1 MQSQL
6 DPGFN
11 NDAPTHMKITPF
23 ALLFAAVASAA
34 AAQTQPQSAQRNSPS
49 GISESSAVTDQA
61 VQRIE
66 ARGGFVV
73 RDRDG
78 SITEA
83 SLART
88 WATDEDLTYVAKIAT
103 LKKLDLSFTL
113 VTDKGIKELQQ
124 LRQLEDL
131 SVETAEALTDAS
143 MNYVKN
149 IPTLRRLNVRGV
161 DITDVG
167 MPAIAQMTGLRSLN
181 LSHTMLQDVGL
192 ESLPALTELEELY
205 LGGNM
210 ITGINL
216 NFLKLLPRLRK
227 LSLRGVQRRNA
238 GACWTPR
245 VTDLDLETISLLSG
259 LEELDLGVGIG
270 LGRGGKPAAP
280 GGGNCRLTGGL
291 QVSDLG
297 VAKLGKLK
305 KLKQLNISGARLTP
319 TGLKVLA
326 GLPLERL
333 SLFSCTGLDDAAA
346 DVLAEIPT
354 LTSVDLSLTSIG
366 DKGLQTLGKLPN
378 LKFLYLSE
386 TKVTPQ
392 AVEAFQKSRSKTF
405 VSWAERMPARGA
417 PLQGMKEEPAE

>member
-1 MQSQL
+1 MQHQL
-6 DPGFN
+6 EPGLN
-11 NDAPTHMKITPF
+11 QIPTPHMKMTLLTALPAALVATLVAVPAMAQITET
-23 ALLFAAVASAA
+23 A
-34 AAQTQPQSAQRNSPS
+34 
-49 GISESSAVTDQA
+49 A

-78 SITEA
+78 SISEA

-88 WATDEDLTYVAKIAT
+88 WATDEDLKYVAQIKT

-113 VTDKGIKELQQ
+113 VTDKGIQELEQ

-131 SVETAEALTDAS
+131 SLETAEALTDAS

-149 IPTLRRLNVRGV
+149 IPALRRLNVRGV

-181 LSHTMLQDVGL
+181 LSHTMLEDVGL
-192 ESLPALTELEELY
+192 ENLPALTELEELH

-216 NFLKLLPRLRK
+216 NFLKLLPKLRK
-227 LSLRGVQRRNA
+227 LSLNGVQRRNA

-245 VTDLDLETISLLSG
+245 VTDLDLDTISLLSG
-259 LEELDLGVGIG
+259 LEELDLGVGLG
-270 LGRGGKPAAP
+270 LGRGGKPAAT

-291 QVSDLG
+291 QISDLG

-305 KLKQLNISGARLTP
+305 RLKQLNISGARLTP
-319 TGLKVLA
+319 A
-326 GLPLERL
+326 GLNTCRSESARESSARAAEPLEL
-333 SLFSCTGLDDAAA
+333 
-346 DVLAEIPT
+346 
-354 LTSVDLSLTSIG
+354 
-366 DKGLQTLGKLPN
+366 
-378 LKFLYLSE
+378 
-386 TKVTPQ
+386 
-392 AVEAFQKSRSKTF
+392 
-405 VSWAERMPARGA
+405 
-417 PLQGMKEEPAE
+417 

>member
-1 MQSQL
+1 
-6 DPGFN
+6 
-11 NDAPTHMKITPF
+11 MKNTLLT
-23 ALLFAAVASAA
+23 ALFAGSLAILAAVPAM
-34 AAQTQPQSAQRNSPS
+34 AQTTETA
-49 GISESSAVTDQA
+49 AVE
-61 VQRIE
+61 RIE

-73 RDRDG
+73 RERDG
-78 SITEA
+78 RISEA

-88 WATDEDLTYVAKIAT
+88 WATDEDLNYVAQIAT

-113 VTDKGIKELQQ
+113 VTDKGIKALEQ

-131 SVETAEALTDAS
+131 NLETAEALTDAS

-167 MPAIAQMTGLRSLN
+167 MPAIAQMTGLRSLD
-181 LSHTMLQDVGL
+181 LSHTMLEDVGL
-192 ESLPALTELEELY
+192 ENLPALTELEELY

-216 NFLKLLPRLRK
+216 NFLKLLPKLRK
-227 LSLRGVQRRNA
+227 LSLNGVQRRNA

-245 VTDLDLETISLLSG
+245 VTDLDLDTISLLSG
-259 LEELDLGVGIG
+259 LEELDLGVGMG
-270 LGRGGKPAAP
+270 LGRGGKPAAT

-291 QVSDLG
+291 QISDLG

-319 TGLKVLA
+319 AGLKVLV

-333 SLFSCTGLDDAAA
+333 SLWNCQALDDAAA
-346 DVLAEIPT
+346 AVLAKIPS

-366 DKGLQTLGKLPN
+366 DKGLQSLGKLPN

-392 AVEAFQKSRSKTF
+392 AVDAFQKSHSKTF
-405 VSWAERMPARGA
+405 VSWAGRVPPRGA
-417 PLQGMKEEPAE
+417 PLQGMKEEPPE

>member
-1 MQSQL
+1 MMTNQ
-6 DPGFN
+6 P
-11 NDAPTHMKITPF
+11 
-23 ALLFAAVASAA
+23 ALLILLTALAASPA
-34 AAQTQPQSAQRNSPS
+34 AAQTKAPAAPSPKTS
-49 GISESSAVTDQA
+49 PAEAMA

-78 SITEA
+78 SISEV

-88 WATDEDLTYVAKIAT
+88 WATDEDLNYVAHIAT
-103 LKKLDLSFTL
+103 LKRLDLSFTL
-113 VTDKGIKELQQ
+113 VTDKGIKELEQ

-131 SVETAEALTDAS
+131 NLETAEALTDAS

-149 IPTLRRLNVRGV
+149 IPTLRRLKVRGV

-167 MPAIAQMTGLRSLN
+167 MPAIAQMTGLRSLD
-181 LSHTMLQDVGL
+181 LSHTMLEDVGL
-192 ESLPALTELEELY
+192 ENLPALTDLEELY
-205 LGGNM
+205 LGGDM

-216 NFLKLLPRLRK
+216 NFLKLLPKLKK
-227 LSLRGVQRRNA
+227 LSLDGVQRRNA

-245 VTDLDLETISLLSG
+245 VTDLDLDTISLLSG

-280 GGGNCRLTGGL
+280 GGGNCKLTGGL
-291 QVSDLG
+291 QLSDLG
-297 VAKLGKLK
+297 LAKLVKLK
-305 KLKQLNISGARLTP
+305 NLRRLNVSGARLTP
-319 TGLKVLA
+319 AGLKVLA

-333 SLFSCTGLDDAAA
+333 SLWNCQALDDAAA
-346 DVLAEIPT
+346 DVLVEIPT
-354 LTSVDLSLTSIG
+354 LTNIDLSLTAVS
-366 DKGLQTLGKLPN
+366 DKGLRTLAKLPN

-392 AVEAFQKSRSKTF
+392 GVEAFQKSNPKTF
-405 VSWAERMPARGA
+405 VSWAQRMRPRGA
-417 PLQGMKEEPAE
+417 PLQGMKEEPSE

>member
-1 MQSQL
+1 MQHFKASTL
-6 DPGFN
+6 VALSALIVLIA
-11 NDAPTHMKITPF
+11 AP
-23 ALLFAAVASAA
+23 V
-34 AAQTQPQSAQRNSPS
+34 AAQTKSAPPAAKINPA
-49 GISESSAVTDQA
+49 EAAA

-78 SITEA
+78 NVTEA

-88 WATDEDLTYVAKIAT
+88 WATDEDLVYVAQLKA

-113 VTDKGIKELQQ
+113 VTDKGIKELMALGQ
-124 LRQLEDL
+124 LDDL
-131 SVETAEALTDAS
+131 NLETAEALTDAS

-149 IPTLRRLNVRGV
+149 IRTLRRLKVRGV

-167 MPAIAQMTGLRSLN
+167 MPAISQMTGLVSLD
-181 LSHTMLQDVGL
+181 LSHTMLEDVGL
-192 ESLPALTELEELY
+192 ENLPALTNLEELY

-216 NFLKLLPRLRK
+216 NFLKLLPK
-227 LSLRGVQRRNA
+227 LKKLNLEGSQRRNA

-245 VTDLDLETISLLSG
+245 ITDLDLDTLSLLSG

-291 QVSDLG
+291 QITDLG
-297 VAKLGKLK
+297 VGKLAKLKNLK
-305 KLKQLNISGARLTP
+305 RLSVSGARLTP
-319 TGLKVLA
+319 AGLKVLA

-333 SLFSCTGLDDAAA
+333 SLWNCPALNDAAA
-346 DVLAEIPT
+346 STLAEIPT
-354 LTSVDLSLTSIG
+354 LTNLDLSLTSVT
-366 DKGLQTLGKLPN
+366 DKGLQALARLPN
-378 LKFLYLSE
+378 LKFLYLTE

-392 AVEAFQKSRSKTF
+392 AVESFRKGNPKTF
-405 VSWAERMPARGA
+405 VSWAQRLQPRGA

>member
-1 MQSQL
+1 MIRHL
-6 DPGFN
+6 TI
-11 NDAPTHMKITPF
+11 AT
-23 ALLFAAVASAA
+23 ALLLLTGAVAT
-34 AAQTQPQSAQRNSPS
+34 AQTKAPEPAGANSY
-49 GISESSAVTDQA
+49 AAA

-73 RDRDG
+73 RDKDG
-78 SITEA
+78 TITEA

-88 WATDEDLTYVAKIAT
+88 WATDEDMFYVAQIKT
-103 LKKLDLSFTL
+103 LKKLDLSFSL
-113 VTDKGIKELQQ
+113 VTDKGIKELEE

-131 SVETAEALTDAS
+131 NLETVESLTDAS

-167 MPAIAQMTGLRSLN
+167 MPAISQMTGLRSLN
-181 LSHTMLQDVGL
+181 LSHTMLEDVGL
-192 ESLPALTELEELY
+192 ENLPALTELEELY
-205 LGGNM
+205 LGGDM

-216 NFLKLLPRLRK
+216 NFLKLLPKLKK
-227 LSLRGVQRRNA
+227 LSLDGVQRRNA

-245 VTDLDLETISLLSG
+245 ITDLDLDTIALLSG
-259 LEELDLGVGIG
+259 LEELDLGVGLG

-297 VAKLGKLK
+297 VAKLVKLK
-305 KLKQLNISGARLTP
+305 NLKRLNISGAKLTP
-319 TGLKVLA
+319 AGIKVLA
-326 GLPLERL
+326 SLPLEKV
-333 SLFSCTGLDDAAA
+333 SLWNVPTLDDSAAA
-346 DVLAEIPT
+346 VLAEIPT
-354 LTSVDLSLTSIG
+354 LTSIDLTLTSVS
-366 DKGLQTLGKLPN
+366 DKGLQTLAKLPN
-378 LKFLYLSE
+378 LKYLYLTE

-392 AVEAFQKSRSKTF
+392 AVDAFQKSNPKTF
-405 VSWAERMPARGA
+405 VSWARRLPPHGA